1 MSYNDILDYI
11 ERETNNEDG
20 DHWQFRKIINHSLL
34 LGKKVKNQTRI
45 EIQVVWETGATST
58 ESLEV
63 LKKDIP
69 VDLAIYAKENNL
81 LELDG

>member
-1 MSYNDILDYI
+1 MDD
-11 ERETNNEDG
+11 
-20 DHWQFRKIINHSLL
+20 
-34 LGKKVKNQTRI
+34 RI
-45 EIQVVWETGATST
+45 GIQMVWETGATST
-58 ESLEV
+58 DFFEA